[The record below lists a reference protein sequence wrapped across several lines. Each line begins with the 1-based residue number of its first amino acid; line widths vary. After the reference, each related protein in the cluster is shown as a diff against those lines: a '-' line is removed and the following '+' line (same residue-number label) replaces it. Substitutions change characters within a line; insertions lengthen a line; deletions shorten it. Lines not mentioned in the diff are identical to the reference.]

1 MASQTSEPG
10 WVQSAT
16 GEVSYPPA
24 PWHMLGSLWL
34 TLFQVREPVDDLRPA
49 GVYGAA
55 FVSYEE
61 GSPLTYS
68 EFLVARPV
76 ATDTAG
82 RRVTITDIWV
92 DSPASVAG
100 GRELWGIPKELCDFS
115 FETSHTGPLS
125 TTEWTARLGRTPI
138 AGARFR
144 DVSRAA
150 VRLPFKGGT
159 WQPGIEDTGLE
170 ERTATLQGSSKAFP
184 ARARWEFNPDGPLG
198 WLDGA
203 RQLASFRQAS
213 FRMSFG

>member
-1 MASQTSEPG
+1 MTSQTSQPG

-24 PWHMLGSLWL
+24 PWDMVGSLWL
-34 TLFQVREPVDDLRPA
+34 TLFKVREPVDELRPA

-68 EFLVARPV
+68 EFLVARPIS
-76 ATDTAG
+76 TDRDG

-100 GRELWGIPKELCDFS
+100 GRELWAIPKGLCDFTLES
-115 FETSHTGPLS
+115 SHTGPLC
-125 TTEWTARLGRTPI
+125 TTEWSARLGRTPI
-138 AGARFR
+138 ASARFR

-159 WQPGIEDTGLE
+159 WQPGIVDTGGA
-170 ERTATLQGSSKAFP
+170 ERTATLQGSSRALP
-184 ARARWEFNPDGPLG
+184 ARAHWDINADGPLG
-198 WLDGA
+198 WLAGA
-203 RQLASFRQAS
+203 RQLASFRQAA